1 MENSATLCT
10 VCGQAE
16 GKAYEYLMVRHTV
29 TKTKTRRKQAAKVT
43 HNYSVMERN
52 TACICDPCR
61 EKYRKSAALRHGRT
75 FLISAVLF
83 VGMLLA
89 LNWIGQDGN
98 GLLFFLALVGA
109 AFTLVFAIAGLVALL
124 RCLGGDY
131 GSQALGTHRK
141 ESRYAGST
149 DVVWM
154 TPKEA
159 RNKGLI
165 S

>member
-61 EKYRKSAALRHGRT
+61 EKYRKPSSVDFHP
-75 FLISAVLF
+75 V
-83 VGMLLA
+83 
-89 LNWIGQDGN
+89 W
-98 GLLFFLALVGA
+98 
-109 AFTLVFAIAGLVALL
+109 
-124 RCLGGDY
+124 
-131 GSQALGTHRK
+131 RK
-141 ESRYAGST
+141 PSLS
-149 DVVWM
+149 
-154 TPKEA
+154 K
-159 RNKGLI
+159 
-165 S
+165 

>member
-1 MENSATLCT
+1 MYRSNSHSTLI
-10 VCGQAE
+10 
-16 GKAYEYLMVRHTV
+16 K
-29 TKTKTRRKQAAKVT
+29 
-43 HNYSVMERN
+43 
-52 TACICDPCR
+52 IW
-61 EKYRKSAALRHGRT
+61 
-75 FLISAVLF
+75 LIKFGFFSSIIF
-83 VGMLLA
+83 
-89 LNWIGQDGN
+89 